1 MSESDD
7 DSGIDRQEDVSI
19 ALHAMSIYIV
29 VWRVGPLHNYVV
41 LNFVNILW

>member
-19 ALHAMSIYIV
+19 ALHAMLIYIV
-29 VWRVGPLHNYVV
+29 A
-41 LNFVNILW
+41 

>member
-19 ALHAMSIYIV
+19 ALQLQC
-29 VWRVGPLHNYVV
+29 RNLHCCFISTLRNYAV
-41 LNFVNILW
+41 LNFVISI

>member
-19 ALHAMSIYIV
+19 ALHAMSIYF
-29 VWRVGPLHNYVV
+29 LALFHNVVV
-41 LNFVNILW
+41 LNFVNSI